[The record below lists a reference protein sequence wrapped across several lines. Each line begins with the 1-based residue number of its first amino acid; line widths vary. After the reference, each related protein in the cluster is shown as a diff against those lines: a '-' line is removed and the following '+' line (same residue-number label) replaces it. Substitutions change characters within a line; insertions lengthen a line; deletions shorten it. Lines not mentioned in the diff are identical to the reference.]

1 MRSDAQGHQG
11 LTKVKGF
18 DNIDN
23 QIIEVKNMTLN
34 NIVLA
39 NTRNK
44 FTESMDLVFNLAL
57 SKI

>member
-1 MRSDAQGHQG
+1 MRSDAQGRRG

-39 NTRNK
+39 N
-44 FTESMDLVFNLAL
+44 EHQEL
-57 SKI
+57 SLQN

>member
-1 MRSDAQGHQG
+1 MRSDAQGRRG

-39 NTRNK
+39 STMN
-44 FTESMDLVFNLAL
+44 
-57 SKI
+57 

>member
-1 MRSDAQGHQG
+1 MKSDAQGRRG

-34 NIVLA
+34 NKNIVLV
-39 NTRNK
+39 NTMN
-44 FTESMDLVFNLAL
+44 
-57 SKI
+57 